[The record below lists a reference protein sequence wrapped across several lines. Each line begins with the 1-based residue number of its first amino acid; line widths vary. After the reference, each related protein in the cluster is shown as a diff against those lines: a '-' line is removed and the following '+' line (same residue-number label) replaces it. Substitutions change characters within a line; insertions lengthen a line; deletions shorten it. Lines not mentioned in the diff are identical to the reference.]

1 MKGAD
6 TLSVGQTVTIAGE
19 ESMGMTAVMLAFGLP
34 LLLLIAG
41 LVTAISVTGSEKIGA
56 AVALGILVPYYIV
69 LMLLRKRIKKDF
81 QFRIIQ

>member
-1 MKGAD
+1 M
-6 TLSVGQTVTIAGE
+6 
-19 ESMGMTAVMLAFGLP
+19 
-34 LLLLIAG
+34 
-41 LVTAISVTGSEKIGA
+41 TAISVTGSEKIGA